1 MTDFTSYEFDSR
13 FEELK
18 SKENENDIFNLM
30 SNSNQIFQFD
40 NIKNLNLNSN
50 SFDKIKHDNCYT
62 ITINNT
68 IRITNRILWFKRYQ
82 YLKLLFK
89 DILYNYN
96 KELTCNFFK
105 KKYTTFN
112 NIGNMECE
120 VPSIVDINK
129 MDHKFN
135 NLMNERH
142 NENSIKNN
150 NNVTKKE
157 EYEEIQL
164 KIINNNNIWNE
175 NNNIFKLPIYL
186 SFDFNFKNENIVEF
200 DINENSDYESYI
212 LLNRI

>member
-18 SKENENDIFNLM
+18 SKENENDVFNLM

-40 NIKNLNLNSN
+40 NIKHLNLNSN

-68 IRITNRILWFKRYQ
+68 IIITNRILWFKRYQ

-96 KELTCNFFK
+96 KELTCNFCK

-120 VPSIVDINK
+120 VPNIVDINK

-135 NLMNERH
+135 NLVDEKY
-142 NENSIKNN
+142 NENLIKNN
-150 NNVTKKE
+150 NTVTKKE
-157 EYEEIQL
+157 ENEEIQL

-186 SFDFNFKNENIVEF
+186 LFYFNFKNENIVKF
-200 DINENSDYESYI
+200 DINENNYYESYI
-212 LLNRI
+212 LLKRI